1 MEIDLEKS
9 KEITAIID
17 SSIIHENVKFF
28 KNKAKIDIMPV
39 LKSNAYGHGLYGIS
53 KICRDIGIE
62 IIGVATLY
70 EALLLRK
77 SGDTGCILA
86 WLYSID
92 NPYLKHAIINNIDIA
107 LFDEKHIDFLIKLIP
122 SGKKCNIHLFV
133 DTGFNRS
140 GIPQNRI
147 IHVAK
152 ELSKNKKINIVG
164 LMSHLIESEKKNDKY
179 VKQQIELF
187 KNIKYYLSNYNIF
200 PKYIHIANTNALL
213 NYNIMDCNIARI
225 GIGIYGLSHNKN
237 LKLSMKLISKII
249 QIKNISKGSSIG
261 YDRTYITT
269 KNLKICIIPIGYGD
283 ILPLSA
289 SNKMYVWVNGTKRRV
304 LGLENMD
311 QIVTESKS
319 KDKEG
324 DEVIIFDNFKTLCK
338 LAKFGKLSP
347 IELLMHMSSRINYQ
361 YI

>member
-1 MEIDLEKS
+1 M
-9 KEITAIID
+9 
-17 SSIIHENVKFF
+17 
-28 KNKAKIDIMPV
+28 
-39 LKSNAYGHGLYGIS
+39 
-53 KICRDIGIE
+53 
-62 IIGVATLY
+62 
-70 EALLLRK
+70 
-77 SGDTGCILA
+77 
-86 WLYSID
+86 
-92 NPYLKHAIINNIDIA
+92 
-107 LFDEKHIDFLIKLIP
+107 
-122 SGKKCNIHLFV
+122 